1 MESRLVKIRI
11 LALIVPVLALVP
23 GCGTTDAE
31 TRSLEVALSTT
42 GEQEAEDRLF
52 EMRTYTAHPG
62 KLEDLHRRFRDH
74 TTRFFE
80 KHGMDNIGYWAPQEE
95 DLRENTIVYIL
106 AYPSMEARDASW
118 GAFRADPEW
127 LSARADSESNGPLVE
142 SVLSQ
147 FFDPTDYSPI
157 R

>member
-1 MESRLVKIRI
+1 MESSLVMMRV
-11 LALIVPVLALVP
+11 LALIVPVLAFVP
-23 GCGTTDAE
+23 GCGTADAE
-31 TRSLEVALSTT
+31 TRTAGVALSSTV
-42 GEQEAEDRLF
+42 EQAADDRLF

-74 TTRFFE
+74 TTRYFE
-80 KHGMDNIGYWAPQEE
+80 KHGMDNIGYWVPQEE
-95 DLRENTIVYIL
+95 GLRENTIVYIL

-118 GAFRADPEW
+118 EAFRADPEW
-127 LSARADSESNGPLVE
+127 LTVRAASELNGPLVE

-157 R
+157 S